1 MGPYPVVPQPD
12 PMILFCCFNYPV
24 KPGRSKK
31 KIEKGSG
38 IGPPYRQ
45 RFLRKKGSIMRV
57 FEAYIALFV
66 VKISATTA
74 IGADL

>member
-1 MGPYPVVPQPD
+1 
-12 PMILFCCFNYPV
+12 MIHFRCFRYPV

-31 KIEKGSG
+31 KIEKRSG
-38 IGPPYRQ
+38 VGPPYRQ

-66 VKISATTA
+66 VKISATAT